1 MPKTNLL
8 SSAVMAS
15 YNGRILLRILL
26 AEFPISRRLYEH
38 PDIRYRCTACLFC
51 SKCSNKGIASSFRTR
66 ASCKFWGANFFKINE
81 LFRSPQY
88 MVAACV
94 CRFCVATIS
103 AFLRE
108 LGDALWLCR
117 CTCWRR
123 LCAQL
128 LLLASAYF
136 AAMAMS
142 ATWITCCKYDSF
154 VVVFPMMLRNDVW
167 AHLEQHFLRFVGSLL
182 LQKHVACL
190 SQKDCRPEC
199 VMLPCRGAFVPP

>member
-1 MPKTNLL
+1 ML
-8 SSAVMAS
+8 S
-15 YNGRILLRILL
+15 L
-26 AEFPISRRLYEH
+26 
-38 PDIRYRCTACLFC
+38 LFC
-51 SKCSNKGIASSFRTR
+51 SKCSNNGIASSFRAR
-66 ASCKFWGANFFKINE
+66 ASCKFCGANFLKSTNYLGPHIICF
-81 LFRSPQY
+81 
-88 MVAACV
+88 AACV

-103 AFLRE
+103 TFLRE

-142 ATWITCCKYDSF
+142 ATWITCCKYDCF
-154 VVVFPMMLRNDVW
+154 VVVFPMMLRNNVW

-199 VMLPCRGAFVPP
+199 AMLPC